1 MGTYIG
7 RISGKKVY
15 AVETIDDL
23 REKYP
28 LEERC
33 LYIVNNE
40 GIMVEGDY
48 IIAEINPENMT
59 IEYIPWPEYIDLKP
73 PKRSLTKQIRKEIIK
88 DSEDVYVNEDID
100 SLLDLAMTRTEICG
114 IKLEV

>member
-7 RISGKKVY
+7 EISGKKVY
-15 AVETIDDL
+15 AVGTIDDL
-23 REKYP
+23 REEYP
-28 LEERC
+28 LEEGC
-33 LYIVNNE
+33 LYLVDKE

-48 IIAEINPENMT
+48 IVAELNPKNMT

-73 PKRSLTKQIRKEIIK
+73 PKRTLTKQIRKEIIK
-88 DSEDVYVNEDID
+88 DSGDIYIDQDID
-100 SLLDLAMTRTEICG
+100 LLLDLAMARTEICG

>member
-1 MGTYIG
+1 MGAYIG
-7 RISGKKVY
+7 EISGKKVY
-15 AVETIDDL
+15 VVGTIDDL

-48 IIAEINPENMT
+48 IVGKINFKNMS

-73 PKRSLTKQIRKEIIK
+73 PKRTLTKQIRKEIIK
-88 DSEDVYVNEDID
+88 DSEDVYVNKDID